1 MSKNCD
7 GKNAEHTEILVP
19 RGTVFRDPRTRRL
32 IYEVNKEGDVSR
44 KYSIFQKNTLIWQ
57 IFIGARG
64 GSGGRGNHFYVTNE
78 VRKPFKAEY
87 GGLGEAV
94 SSFSLDFERK

>member
-19 RGTVFRDPRTRRL
+19 RGTVFRDPRTRQL

-44 KYSIFQKNTLIWQ
+44 KCSIFQKIRL
-57 IFIGARG
+57 F
-64 GSGGRGNHFYVTNE
+64 GRFSSE
-78 VRKPFKAEY
+78 P
-87 GGLGEAV
+87 EAV
-94 SSFSLDFERK
+94 VEAGAIIFT